1 MYLTHLQSKGKVEN
15 LVRVSL
21 LWHWESRESYKARPR
36 TCGHWKRIE
45 EWDIEIQETPKTQ
58 TLGFIGKKYWLLGW
72 YLFCCAALFGFLITE
87 VNQSGELQCC
97 LTIGWNSR
105 WVRKTFLKGLTV
117 SKCFLDFGSQK
128 RKRRCW
134 IWKRKL
140 CSAVEKKKLQLR
152 LNLVSNMCFYQIVNA
167 QVKILLEVKAYMY
180 V

>member
-1 MYLTHLQSKGKVEN
+1 MYLTHLQSKGKVKN

-21 LWHWESRESYKARPR
+21 LWHWESRGRYKARPR
-36 TCGHWKRIE
+36 TGGHWRRIE

-105 WVRKTFLKGLTV
+105 WVRKTFLKGFTVGQQHQNVFLTSV
-117 SKCFLDFGSQK
+117 LRKGKGDVGSEKESFAQQW
-128 RKRRCW
+128 KRRRFSW
-134 IWKRKL
+134 G
-140 CSAVEKKKLQLR
+140 
-152 LNLVSNMCFYQIVNA
+152 
-167 QVKILLEVKAYMY
+167 
-180 V
+180 